1 MYCVLD
7 GQGIENGYKSRE
19 GHRPSVAMVGIL
31 NVGPRKTQEQKE
43 AHTMTVTAMR
53 GKQIALEYRFKS
65 EDNQVLDSN
74 VGKTPFTYTQG
85 ANQVISG
92 VESAVEGMS
101 VGESKQVVV
110 SPVDGFGEYNPNAVH
125 EVDKT
130 RLPNDI
136 QIGAH
141 LRLKDKEGRDLRPI
155 VTQIKDHTALLDFNH
170 PLAGK
175 TLIFDLKVV
184 GIE

>member
-1 MYCVLD
+1 
-7 GQGIENGYKSRE
+7 
-19 GHRPSVAMVGIL
+19 
-31 NVGPRKTQEQKE
+31 
-43 AHTMTVTAMR
+43 
-53 GKQIALEYRFKS
+53 
-65 EDNQVLDSN
+65 
-74 VGKTPFTYTQG
+74 
-85 ANQVISG
+85 
-92 VESAVEGMS
+92 MS

-130 RLPNDI
+130 RLPSDI
-136 QIGAH
+136 QIGAQ